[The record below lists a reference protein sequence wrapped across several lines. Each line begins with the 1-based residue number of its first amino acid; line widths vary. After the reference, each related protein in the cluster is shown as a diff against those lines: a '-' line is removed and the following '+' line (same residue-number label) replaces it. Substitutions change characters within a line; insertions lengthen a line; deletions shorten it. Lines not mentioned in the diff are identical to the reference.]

1 MFFDRRVVAKRLC
14 VVVAELGPKQIPVV
28 LAGFRNRFP
37 RFRVL
42 KLSATFCRL
51 YFSKEANIGFSR
63 LYTDLD
69 SHVGHELPQLYPPT
83 AVHVHELQQV
93 THIIICG
100 EQAWK
105 KVEFLN
111 RQIIG
116 AGHATII

>member
-1 MFFDRRVVAKRLC
+1 MRVVAKRLC

-51 YFSKEANIGFSR
+51 FFSKEANIGFSR

-69 SHVGHELPQLYPPT
+69 SHVGHELPQLYPPGYILT
-83 AVHVHELQQV
+83 LSAMLVMSSPSSILPV
-93 THIIICG
+93 IY
-100 EQAWK
+100 
-105 KVEFLN
+105 
-111 RQIIG
+111 
-116 AGHATII
+116 